1 MIYRADLCFLIRTIL
16 QSMFTTDNVFLFIPN
31 LIGYIRVVFGIAAL
45 YVMPSQPT
53 IAATLYLLSGILDA
67 FDGHAARYFNQSSQF
82 GAMLDM
88 LTDRCMTMAL
98 LVNLATFYPSWVFAF
113 QLSMVTD
120 ISCHW
125 IHIHTSLLL
134 GKRSHKCI
142 SPSENTFL
150 RFYYTSRTFLFTM
163 CAGNEL
169 FYAMLYLLYFTEGPL
184 VLGTG
189 LFRIL
194 VIVCMP
200 IAIFK
205 SLLAV
210 LQGYI
215 AWKNLGGLDIQ
226 ERQQLKEKN
235 SKSQLLL

>member
-1 MIYRADLCFLIRTIL
+1 
-16 QSMFTTDNVFLFIPN
+16 MFTTDNVFLFIPN
-31 LIGYIRVVFGIAAL
+31 LIGYIRVVFGTAAL
-45 YVMPSQPT
+45 YAMPSQPT

-67 FDGHAARYFNQSSQF
+67 FDGHAVRYFNQSSQF
-82 GAMLDM
+82 GVMLDM

-98 LVNLATFYPSWVFAF
+98 LVNLSTFCLSWVFAF

-120 ISCHW
+120 MACHW
-125 IHIHTSLLL
+125 IHLHTSLLL
-134 GKRSHKCI
+134 GKRSHECI
-142 SPSENTFL
+142 GPSENTFL
-150 RFYYTSRTFLFTM
+150 RFYYTSRIFLFTM
-163 CAGNEL
+163 CAGSEL
-169 FYAMLYLLYFTEGPL
+169 FYTMFYLLYFTEGPL
-184 VLGTG
+184 VLCTD

-215 AWKNLGGLDIQ
+215 AWENLSGLDIQ
-226 ERQQLKEKN
+226 ERQQLKEKFKN
-235 SKSQLLL
+235 PTSSSLENG